1 MTILNRR
8 ALMLGVSA
16 AALAACSSAPVP
28 TDSYYRL
35 TPSGAISPRGSGP
48 LKGIAEVTPI
58 RGEGVVN
65 ARALLFRKS
74 TSQLQQYSYH
84 FWADAP
90 AAMLQ
95 RALVDALRAARTFD
109 TVAMPEMK
117 LNRDYEV
124 MGSLRKLENDISQ
137 GGGRAVVEMEL
148 GLRKV
153 SGNKVLL
160 LKVYTGDV
168 AAAGSDMPAVVA
180 AFSTAVGQILGQFV
194 AELGQIQASTVAL
207 P

>member
-1 MTILNRR
+1 MTIMNRR
-8 ALMLGVSA
+8 SLLLGVSL
-16 AALAACSSAPVP
+16 AALTACSSSPVP

-35 TPSGAISPRGSGP
+35 TPSGAPAPRAGGP

-74 TSQLQQYSYH
+74 VSQLQQYSYH
-84 FWADAP
+84 FWADTP

-95 RALVDALRAARTFD
+95 RALVDALRTARAFE
-109 TVAMPEMK
+109 TVVMPELK
-117 LNRDYEV
+117 ANRDYEV
-124 MGSLRKLENDISQ
+124 MGSLRKLENDLLQ
-137 GGGRAVVEMEL
+137 GGGRAVVEVEL

-160 LKVYTGDV
+160 LKVYTAEV
-168 AAAGSDMPAVVA
+168 AASGNEIPNLVAG
-180 AFSTAVGQILGQFV
+180 FSTAVGQILGQFITD
-194 AELGQIQASTVAL
+194 LGQIQA
-207 P
+207 